1 MRSVA
6 ASQPG
11 RCPPDATISAF
22 AAAILTEG
30 SRVPRQLEAAVV
42 AGITSQRRAILRPSS
57 PLEMANVLCNRVR
70 LVSYLPGFCSLVKRV
85 INPKA
90 FSTAGS
96 SGSDESHV
104 ATAPPDI
111 CSRTVWPDETMG
123 PFGPQD
129 QRFQLPGNIGFDC
142 HLNGTASQKKSQ
154 VHKTLPDVLAEPLS
168 SERHEFVMAQYVN
181 EFQGNDPPVE
191 QEINSAEAY
200 FESAR
205 VECAIQTCPELLRR
219 DFESLFPEVANSKLM
234 ILTVTQ
240 KTKNDMTMWSE
251 EVEIEREM
259 LLEKFFGPYT
269 NSTLFETDER
279 YRHLGF
285 SVDDLGC
292 CKVIR
297 HSLWGT
303 HVVVGSIFTNA
314 TPDSH
319 IMKKLSGN

>member
-1 MRSVA
+1 MRLPA
-6 ASQPG
+6 L
-11 RCPPDATISAF
+11 PD
-22 AAAILTEG
+22 
-30 SRVPRQLEAAVV
+30 
-42 AGITSQRRAILRPSS
+42 
-57 PLEMANVLCNRVR
+57 MANVLCNRAR

-85 INPKA
+85 VNPRA

-111 CSRTVWPDETMG
+111 CTRTVWPDEAMG

-142 HLNGTASQKKSQ
+142 HLNGTASQKKNQ
-154 VHKTLPDVLAEPLS
+154 VNKTLPDVLAEPLS

-181 EFQGNDPPVE
+181 EFQGHNTPVE
-191 QEINSAEAY
+191 QEINSAETY

-219 DFESLFPEVANSKLM
+219 DFESLFPEMSNSKLM

-240 KTKNDMTMWSE
+240 KTQNDMTVWSE
-251 EVEIEREM
+251 EVETEREM
-259 LLEKFFGPYT
+259 LLEKFISGAKEICYALRAEGYWADFIDPSSGLAFFGPYT
-269 NSTLFETDER
+269 NNTLFETDER

-303 HVVVGSIFTNA
+303 HVFVGSIFTNA